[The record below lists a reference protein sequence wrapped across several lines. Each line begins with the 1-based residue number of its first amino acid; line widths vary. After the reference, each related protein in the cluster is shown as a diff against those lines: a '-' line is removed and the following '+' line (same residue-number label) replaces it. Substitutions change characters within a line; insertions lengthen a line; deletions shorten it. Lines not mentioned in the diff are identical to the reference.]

1 MASSHRPSIYRI
13 ADAVMLVLSQP
24 STKVECPAA
33 SFECC
38 IYPKWW
44 RKANLRTVCSA
55 LVYPETGAIWPGS
68 QVPGSGLQEIH
79 QTRHP
84 SCVTA
89 RVFALPM
96 EFTDDKLRIRRQG
109 RLRLWRAILRW
120 QVRHVASVLVWKVP
134 HGMRQ
139 AVSTFE
145 PEASQLPANMDSRC
159 LGDPRVEA

>member
-38 IYPKWW
+38 ISPKWW

-96 EFTDDKLRIRRQG
+96 EFTDDI
-109 RLRLWRAILRW
+109 I
-120 QVRHVASVLVWKVP
+120 
-134 HGMRQ
+134 
-139 AVSTFE
+139 
-145 PEASQLPANMDSRC
+145 EASTPRTTQIVACYTSLASSSCRQRSRMEGAAWYASGC
-159 LGDPRVEA
+159 QHV